1 MGSPPTSQGPNQ
13 SAFPPE
19 RLVPHFRIHSLAIFV
34 ADMDRSLRFY
44 LDQLG
49 FNLIADTHISIGRW
63 VAVAPPDGTTML
75 VLVTPE
81 PDSQEHKLIGRS
93 RHVVLVCEDVV
104 ANFQEWSKRGVRFRR
119 PPQAQTWGGME
130 TNFEDPDGNSLALV
144 GYDAATRE
152 FEAQRRAAQELEIAK
167 QVQSRLFPQMLPSL
181 STLDYAGICLQARE
195 VGGDYYDF
203 LDLGL
208 GRLGL
213 VIADISGKGI
223 AAALLMANLQAN
235 LRSQCASALAQPQR
249 FLQSVNRLLY
259 ENTEDG
265 AYATLFFAEYD
276 DHARRLRYANCGH
289 WPPLL
294 LRNDNTLERLYS
306 TGTVLGLFK
315 EWACSIGELQLFSGD
330 ILALYTDGISET
342 LNGRGEEFGEQRLAA
357 VLRQQVKLPSGA
369 LLTSVVNEVREFGSH
384 EQQDDITLIIA
395 KCG

>member
-1 MGSPPTSQGPNQ
+1 MQ
-13 SAFPPE
+13 
-19 RLVPHFRIHSLAIFV
+19 
-34 ADMDRSLRFY
+34 
-44 LDQLG
+44 
-49 FNLIADTHISIGRW
+49 
-63 VAVAPPDGTTML
+63 
-75 VLVTPE
+75 
-81 PDSQEHKLIGRS
+81 
-93 RHVVLVCEDVV
+93 
-104 ANFQEWSKRGVRFRR
+104 
-119 PPQAQTWGGME
+119 
-130 TNFEDPDGNSLALV
+130 
-144 GYDAATRE
+144 
-152 FEAQRRAAQELEIAK
+152 
-167 QVQSRLFPQMLPSL
+167 PSL

-235 LRSQCASALAQPQR
+235 LRSQCAIALVQPQR

-276 DHARRLRYANCGH
+276 DHARRSRFANCGH

-306 TGTVLGLFK
+306 TGAVLGLFK

-342 LNGRGEEFGEQRLAA
+342 LNGRGEEFGEKRLAD
-357 VLRQQVKLPSGA
+357 VLRQQSKLPSGA
-369 LLTSVVNEVREFGSH
+369 LLTSVVNEVRQFGSH